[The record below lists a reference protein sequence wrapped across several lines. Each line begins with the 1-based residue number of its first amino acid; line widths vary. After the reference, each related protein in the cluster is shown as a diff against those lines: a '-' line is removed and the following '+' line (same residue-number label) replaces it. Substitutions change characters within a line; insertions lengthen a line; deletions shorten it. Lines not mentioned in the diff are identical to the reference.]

1 VGVPYARIDKEVPVA
16 AREHARIARAAS
28 AFTLF
33 ATVVLTISSAVAQD
47 ATPVAQPI
55 SPARPAHIHS
65 GNCVELGDV
74 VVPLT
79 DLTAAVSED
88 VGQADR
94 ATPAESSFTTVP
106 LPLDAILGADHAINI
121 HLSAERIDTYI
132 ACGEIGG
139 VVDAS
144 GALVIGLREE
154 SDSGYTGIAFLT
166 PGADG
171 ASTDLSVFIAPVF
184 GAAG

>member
-1 VGVPYARIDKEVPVA
+1 VA
-16 AREHARIARAAS
+16 ARQTARVVLVGS

-33 ATVVLTISSAVAQD
+33 AIVALTITSAVAQE
-47 ATPVAQPI
+47 ATPVAQQV

-79 DLTAAVSED
+79 DLTAPVGES
-88 VGQADR
+88 VGQADS
-94 ATPAESSFTTVP
+94 ATPAESSFTNVP
-106 LPLDAILGADHAINI
+106 MTLDAIVGADHAINV

-132 ACGEIGG
+132 ACGELGG
-139 VVDAS
+139 VIDAT
-144 GALVIGLREE
+144 GALVVGLREE
-154 SDSGYTGIAFLT
+154 SDSGYTGIAFLS

-171 ASTDLSVFIAPVF
+171 ASTDISVFIAPVF